1 MNAGMVT
8 TVAAYVVMQILDP
21 EGILSVET
29 QIAISA
35 VAFIASMWV
44 KTKLDEIRNTE
55 EQASK
60 TLETIV

>member
-1 MNAGMVT
+1 MNAGMVST
-8 TVAAYVVMQILDP
+8 IAAYIVMQILDP
-21 EGILSVET
+21 EGVLSVDA

-44 KTKLDEIRNTE
+44 KTKLDEMRE
-55 EQASK
+55 EERPSK

>member
-1 MNAGMVT
+1 MNAGMVST
-8 TVAAYVVMQILDP
+8 IAAYIVMQILDP
-21 EGILSVET
+21 EGVLSVDV

-44 KTKLDEIRNTE
+44 KTKLDEMRE
-55 EQASK
+55 EERPSK